1 MKTCPLVSVV
11 TPCYNA
17 ASYIGETIDSV
28 ISQTYTNWE
37 MIVVDD
43 CSTDKSSDVVQMYS
57 QQDKRISLLSTRT
70 NTGSPAIP
78 RNMGIEYAKGKY
90 IALLDADDI
99 WYPNKLSEQ
108 ISLMESKPCRISYT
122 NGEMMNEDG
131 VVIREIRKAE
141 YVDYRE
147 TLKRNELSCSSVM
160 LEKAL
165 INDLRFENRPKEDF
179 VFWIRL
185 MKESCEKAY
194 NTNSVLYAYR
204 LVGNSRSRNKI
215 NIMKQQ
221 WQVLRE
227 AAGLSVIDAAYCFT
241 CWALRNTKKYYLK

>member
-147 TLKRNELSCSSVM
+147 TLKRNELSCSSAM

-241 CWALRNTKKYYLK
+241 CWALRNTKKYYLR